1 MIVPD
6 HVGFGSSAHTRKKQ
20 APGLRRPC
28 AIAMI
33 ALSLAARRAQAQGLV
48 ESADGLTSILL
59 KSGAQVSVNF
69 SDNSVRFGLL
79 RRVSTKWLLYGAE
92 IKLRATDG
100 VANVTNAGFHPPET
114 HMTFTVGWQ
123 GEPSAGPLQYQRVS
137 LQASLNYL
145 KMNLADTVGR
155 LALRTPSSTTTSVT
169 ANYNVFSALG
179 GQASAVVGVSVSFG
193 GRNNYD
199 DLDKMQLC
207 TQVAVQGAE
216 RLLDCNDARLGP
228 VAATDAFTETVDVAL
243 FPGWKDAPESTH
255 RTTSTASPRALGLL
269 FSKPGS
275 PLAVVGGITLE
286 FGGVTRLGVQVGL
299 PF

>member
-1 MIVPD
+1 ML
-6 HVGFGSSAHTRKKQ
+6 FRS
-20 APGLRRPC
+20 
-28 AIAMI
+28 
-33 ALSLAARRAQAQGLV
+33 LV

-137 LQASLNYL
+137 LQASMSYL
-145 KMNLADTVGR
+145 KMNLADTVGGV
-155 LALRTPSSTTTSVT
+155 ALRTPSSTTASVT
-169 ANYNVFSALG
+169 ANYNVFLALG
-179 GQASAVVGVSVSFG
+179 GQASAVVGASISFG
-193 GRNNYD
+193 ARNNYD

-207 TQVAVQGAE
+207 RQVAVQGDE
-216 RLLDCNDARLGP
+216 SLLDCNDARLGP
-228 VAATDAFTETVDVAL
+228 VAATDGFTGTVDAAL
-243 FPGWKDAPESTH
+243 FPGWKDALGVLVLTAFARVNSPHNEH
-255 RTTSTASPRALGLL
+255 RLAPGIGLL

-299 PF
+299 LF